1 MRTLISQDSYQIYC
15 KGYLSEDKIRIL
27 THLYQPICRFE
38 AISLYLTM
46 YHEIERGRMLNT
58 EATHYRLLNI
68 CQMNIAQFQDAI
80 SLLEGIGLVRTFKK
94 SDATKSMYIYELI
107 LPLTPKRF
115 FNHEVLNTLLYRTL
129 GQMDYERTKYYF
141 KLPVLDTSDYQ
152 NVSASFD
159 EVFHIDLSSPIIISK
174 TADFEEESQNEP
186 SVDYNMALF
195 YEGLEDYRIPRVA
208 ITKEVENAIISLG
221 VVYRIEPLTMRKLVY
236 DVYEGG
242 QISISDLQERCL
254 RYYEFEHQINLN
266 QVHEKKEIEMNQ
278 PSLSKRDEKIKQ
290 LESSSP
296 YQYLQALQK
305 GANPTSRDLAL
316 IEKLMTEQKF
326 PSGVVNVI
334 VETVLL
340 LNNGQLPKNHLEYV
354 AGMFARKNVKTVP
367 QAIQEAKEYMASRK
381 EPKKEVVTK
390 TVERESKVQTV
401 SNQTNVSQED
411 YDSLMSEIQKM
422 LKGEN

>member
-1 MRTLISQDSYQIYC
+1 
-15 KGYLSEDKIRIL
+15 
-27 THLYQPICRFE
+27 
-38 AISLYLTM
+38 
-46 YHEIERGRMLNT
+46 
-58 EATHYRLLNI
+58 
-68 CQMNIAQFQDAI
+68 MNIAQFQDAI

-94 SDATKSMYIYELI
+94 SDDTKSMYIYELI

-174 TADFEEESQNEP
+174 AADFEEESQNEP

-208 ITKEVENAIISLG
+208 ITKEVENAIVSLG

-296 YQYLQALQK
+296 YQYIQALQK

-390 TVERESKVQTV
+390 TVERESKIQTV
-401 SNQTNVSQED
+401 ASQTNVSQED